1 MGTEYNSLN
10 ILPMIPLTMKGA
22 EMAREI
28 RGRFSKGKIE
38 PLEKLDLKEGD
49 EVIITIREEKPASG
63 AFERA
68 AGGWKGT
75 LDFDAYLKDLY
86 ASRRRQSP
94 EAPL

>member
-1 MGTEYNSLN
+1 MS
-10 ILPMIPLTMKGA
+10 
-22 EMAREI
+22 RDI
-28 RGRFSKGKIE
+28 RGRFSNGKIE
-38 PLEKLDLKEGD
+38 PLEKTDLKEGD
-49 EVIITIREEKPASG
+49 EVIISIKEKAADTG

-94 EAPL
+94 EAAL